1 MGPVQKFPFERT
13 CMDGIIIVNKPIGCT
28 SHDIVYKIKKMFNEK
43 IGHTGTLDPMAE
55 GVLPIL
61 IGKGTL
67 LSKYLINHNKKY
79 IVELQLGIKTDTAD
93 GEGKIVEQKKVNEE
107 KLSKENIE
115 KVFQSFIGKQE
126 QIPPM
131 YSAIK
136 VNGKKL
142 YEYARKGQE
151 VNIKPRQIEIYKIDL
166 IQYSAKE
173 KQIKFEVSCGKGTYI
188 RSLCEDIAKK
198 LGTVGYMK
206 SLKRIQVG
214 DFKIED
220 SITINQLEEYIQ
232 DNNFKKS
239 KIISIENIFG
249 KNDIIKLDKNKLNL
263 FLNGVRLTQQLGDGV
278 YKIYDENGLFI
289 GTGIIKEQLLKRDI
303 IL

>member
-1 MGPVQKFPFERT
+1 
-13 CMDGIIIVNKPIGCT
+13 MDGIIIINKPIGCT
-28 SHDIVYKIKKMFNEK
+28 SHDIVYKVKKMFNEK
-43 IGHTGTLDPMAE
+43 VGHTGTLDPMAE

-61 IGKGTL
+61 VGKGTL

-93 GEGKIVEQKKVNEE
+93 SEGKIVEQKTINEE
-107 KLSKENIE
+107 KVSKENIE

-126 QIPPM
+126 QMPPM

-151 VNIKPRQIEIYKIDL
+151 VDIKPRQIEIYNINL
-166 IQYSAKE
+166 IQYSIEK
-173 KQIKFEVSCGKGTYI
+173 KQIKFEVFCGKGTYI
-188 RSLCEDIAKK
+188 RSLCEDIAQR
-198 LGTVGYMK
+198 LETVGYMK

-220 SITINQLEEYIQ
+220 SITISQLEENVQ
-232 DNNFKKS
+232 DNNFIKD
-239 KIISIENIFG
+239 KIISIEKLFNEKTG
-249 KNDIIKLDKNKLNL
+249 IKLDNKKLKL
-263 FLNGVRLTQQLGDGV
+263 FLNGVRLTQTLNDGI
-278 YKIYDENGLFI
+278 YKIYTENNIFVGI
-289 GTGIIKEQLLKRDI
+289 GVVESQLLKRDI

>member
-1 MGPVQKFPFERT
+1 MGPGQKFPFERT

-220 SITINQLEEYIQ
+220 SITINQLEEHIQ

-278 YKIYDENGLFI
+278 YKIYNENGLFI